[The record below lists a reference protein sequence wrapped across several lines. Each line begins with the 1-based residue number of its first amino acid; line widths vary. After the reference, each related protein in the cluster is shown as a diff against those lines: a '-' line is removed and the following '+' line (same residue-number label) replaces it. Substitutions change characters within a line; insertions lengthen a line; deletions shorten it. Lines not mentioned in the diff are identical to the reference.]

1 MAEHGLNFLKNHGTV
16 TSIKLTIKS
25 LNCEIGARI
34 MVLLEVFL
42 IYTTYLLT
50 TRKYFHKLFTTIK
63 FDIVF
68 V

>member
-1 MAEHGLNFLKNHGTV
+1 MTEHGLNFLKNRGTV

-42 IYTTYLLT
+42 NLYY
-50 TRKYFHKLFTTIK
+50 
-63 FDIVF
+63 VF
-68 V
+68 AYSKKIFS